1 MLEKIL
7 KEIIEQLKAEGCI
20 IDNDVGHRA
29 VDIIRKHMND
39 KTYIGD
45 LISRQALLD
54 DFRNTITEQSDT
66 MDWLNMIARQK
77 AVSMND
83 GWIPCEE
90 RLPEESGHYRVT
102 VRDTELGDIT
112 EETAWFAHVDD
123 YDMNKSEWRELYE
136 YTEVIA
142 WRELDPY
149 RPEKGEEIETKQ
161 DGTRKED

>member
-1 MLEKIL
+1 MLEKVL
-7 KEIIEQLKAEGCI
+7 DEIEEATRQEDAPIYCGSMEVDGYVRMSRVE
-20 IDNDVGHRA
+20 
-29 VDIIRKHMND
+29 DIIRKHMND
-39 KTYIGD
+39 KPYTGD

-83 GWIPCEE
+83 GWIPVEE
-90 RLPEESGHYRVT
+90 RMPEESGHYRVT

-149 RPEKGEEIETKQ
+149 RPEKGEE
-161 DGTRKED
+161 

>member
-7 KEIIEQLKAEGCI
+7 EEIDKELMGSMGKKREGLLLA
-20 IDNDVGHRA
+20 DE
-29 VDIIRKHMND
+29 IIRKN
-39 KTYIGD
+39 I
-45 LISRQALLD
+45 
-54 DFRNTITEQSDT
+54 
-66 MDWLNMIARQK
+66 
-77 AVSMND
+77 ND

-90 RLPEESGHYRVT
+90 RLPDESGHYRVT

-149 RPEKGEEIETKQ
+149 RPEKGAEIETKQ
-161 DGTRKED
+161 NGTRKED